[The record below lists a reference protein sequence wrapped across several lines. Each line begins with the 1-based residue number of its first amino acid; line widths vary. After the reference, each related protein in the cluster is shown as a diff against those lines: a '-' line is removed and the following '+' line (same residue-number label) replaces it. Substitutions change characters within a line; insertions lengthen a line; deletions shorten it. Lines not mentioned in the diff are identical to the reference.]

1 MRFSLPKNSNLSIKP
16 IKSFT
21 DNYIWMIKKNKDVVV
36 VDPGDAIPVLN
47 FLKEKN
53 LNLKSILI
61 THKHSDHIGGIE
73 DLLSH
78 YPNIKI
84 YGPKNNFNFIYTVVN
99 NDELLKIDEL
109 NIEFRVIATPGHTLD
124 HVVFADQDHLFC
136 GDTLFGCGCGKLF
149 EGSYSQMHSSLKTL
163 SKLPTSIKVYCAHEY
178 TKKNIEFALT
188 QDKDNQYLIDR
199 KRNLIGK
206 DITLPSTLGEELKTN
221 PFLRSKDVT
230 QFKELRQRK
239 DNF

>member
-73 DLLSH
+73 NLLSH

-84 YGPKNNFNFIYTVVN
+84 YGPKNNFNFIYTIVN
-99 NDELLKIDEL
+99 NDELLKINEL

>member
-21 DNYIWMIKKNKDVVV
+21 DNYIWMIKKNKDVAV

-61 THKHSDHIGGIE
+61 THKHADHIGGIE

-163 SKLPTSIKVYCAHEY
+163 SKLPPSIKVYCAHEY

-188 QDKDNQYLIDR
+188 QDKDNQYLTDR

>member
-61 THKHSDHIGGIE
+61 THKHSDHIGGIK

-84 YGPKNNFNFIYTVVN
+84 YGPKNNFNFIYTIVN
-99 NDELLKIDEL
+99 NDELLKINEL

-163 SKLPTSIKVYCAHEY
+163 SKLPPSIKVYCAHEY

>member
-21 DNYIWMIKKNKDVVV
+21 DNYIWMIKKNKDVAV

-61 THKHSDHIGGIE
+61 THKHADHIGGIE
-73 DLLSH
+73 DLLNH

-163 SKLPTSIKVYCAHEY
+163 SKLPPSIKVYCAHEY

>member
-61 THKHSDHIGGIE
+61 THKHADHIGGIE
-73 DLLSH
+73 DLLNH

-84 YGPKNNFNFIYTVVN
+84 YGPKNNFNFIYTIVN
-99 NDELLKIDEL
+99 NDELLKINEL

-188 QDKDNQYLIDR
+188 QDKDNQYLTDR

>member
-149 EGSYSQMHSSLKTL
+149 EGSYSQMHSSLKAL
-163 SKLPTSIKVYCAHEY
+163 SELPTSIKVYCAHEY

>member
-61 THKHSDHIGGIE
+61 THKHFDHIGGIE

-163 SKLPTSIKVYCAHEY
+163 SKLPQSIKVYCAHEY

-188 QDKDNQYLIDR
+188 QDKDNQYLTDR

>member
-61 THKHSDHIGGIE
+61 THKHADHIGGIE
-73 DLLSH
+73 DLLNH

-84 YGPKNNFNFIYTVVN
+84 YGPKNNFNFIYTIVN
-99 NDELLKIDEL
+99 NDELLKINEL

>member
-84 YGPKNNFNFIYTVVN
+84 YGPKNNFNFIYTIVN
-99 NDELLKIDEL
+99 NDELLKINEL

-124 HVVFADQDHLFC
+124 HVVFVDQDHLFC

-163 SKLPTSIKVYCAHEY
+163 SKLPPSIKVYCAHEY

>member
-84 YGPKNNFNFIYTVVN
+84 YGPKNNFNFIYTIVN
-99 NDELLKIDEL
+99 NDELLKINEL

-163 SKLPTSIKVYCAHEY
+163 SKLPPSIKVYCAHEY

>member
-21 DNYIWMIKKNKDVVV
+21 DNYIWMIKKNKDVAV

-61 THKHSDHIGGIE
+61 THKHADHIGGIE
-73 DLLSH
+73 DLLNH

-84 YGPKNNFNFIYTVVN
+84 YGPKNNFNFTYTIVN
-99 NDELLKIDEL
+99 NDELLKINEL

-163 SKLPTSIKVYCAHEY
+163 SKLPPSIKVYCAHEY

-188 QDKDNQYLIDR
+188 QDKDNQYLTDR

>member
-163 SKLPTSIKVYCAHEY
+163 SKLPPSIKVYCAHEY

-188 QDKDNQYLIDR
+188 QDKDNQYLTDR

>member
-84 YGPKNNFNFIYTVVN
+84 YGPKNNFNFIYTIVN
-99 NDELLKIDEL
+99 NDELLKINEL

-163 SKLPTSIKVYCAHEY
+163 SKLPTTIKVYCAHEY

-188 QDKDNQYLIDR
+188 QDKDNQYLTDR

>member
-84 YGPKNNFNFIYTVVN
+84 YGPKNNFNFIYTIVN
-99 NDELLKIDEL
+99 NNEFLKINEL
-109 NIEFRVIATPGHTLD
+109 DIEFRVIATPGHTLD
-124 HVVFADQDHLFC
+124 HVVFADQEHLFC

-163 SKLPTSIKVYCAHEY
+163 SKLPATIKVYCAHEY

-188 QDKDNQYLIDR
+188 QDKNNQYLIDR

>member
-21 DNYIWMIKKNKDVVV
+21 DNYIWMIKKNKDVAV

-84 YGPKNNFNFIYTVVN
+84 YGPKNNFNFIYTIVN
-99 NDELLKIDEL
+99 NDELLKINEL

>member
-1 MRFSLPKNSNLSIKP
+1 MVQRI
-16 IKSFT
+16 
-21 DNYIWMIKKNKDVVV
+21 
-36 VDPGDAIPVLN
+36 
-47 FLKEKN
+47 
-53 LNLKSILI
+53 ILI
-61 THKHSDHIGGIE
+61 
-73 DLLSH
+73 L
-78 YPNIKI
+78 
-84 YGPKNNFNFIYTVVN
+84 FIRVVN

>member
-61 THKHSDHIGGIE
+61 THKHADHIGGIE
-73 DLLSH
+73 DLLNH

-84 YGPKNNFNFIYTVVN
+84 YGPKNNFNFIYTIVN
-99 NDELLKIDEL
+99 NDELLKINEL

-163 SKLPTSIKVYCAHEY
+163 SKLPPSIKVYCAHEY

-188 QDKDNQYLIDR
+188 QDKNNQYLIDR

>member
-21 DNYIWMIKKNKDVVV
+21 DNYIWMIKKNKDVAV

-61 THKHSDHIGGIE
+61 THKHADHIGGIE

-84 YGPKNNFNFIYTVVN
+84 YGPKNNFNFIYTIVN
-99 NDELLKIDEL
+99 NNELLKINEL
-109 NIEFRVIATPGHTLD
+109 NIEFRVIAAPGHTLD

-163 SKLPTSIKVYCAHEY
+163 SKLPPSIKVYCAHEY

>member
-21 DNYIWMIKKNKDVVV
+21 DNYIWMIKKNKDVAV

-61 THKHSDHIGGIE
+61 THKHADHIGGIE
-73 DLLSH
+73 DLLNH
-78 YPNIKI
+78 YPKIKI
-84 YGPKNNFNFIYTVVN
+84 YGPKNNFNFIYTIVN
-99 NDELLKIDEL
+99 NDELLKINEL

-163 SKLPTSIKVYCAHEY
+163 SKLPATIKVYCAHEY

-188 QDKDNQYLIDR
+188 QDKNNQYLIDR

>member
-1 MRFSLPKNSNLSIKP
+1 MQFSLPKNSSISIHP

-21 DNYIWMIKKNKDVVV
+21 DNYIWIIKKKKDAVI
-36 VDPGDAIPVLN
+36 VDPGDSKPVLDSLQN
-47 FLKEKN
+47 EN
-53 LNLKSILI
+53 LNLRAILI
-61 THKHSDHIGGIE
+61 THKHADHIGGIE

-84 YGPKNNFNFIYTVVN
+84 YGPKNNFNFIYTIVN
-99 NDELLKIDEL
+99 NDELLKINEL
-109 NIEFRVIATPGHTLD
+109 NIEFSVIATPGHTLD

-188 QDKDNQYLIDR
+188 QDKNNQYLIDR

>member
-61 THKHSDHIGGIE
+61 THKHADHIGGIE

-84 YGPKNNFNFIYTVVN
+84 YGPKNNFNFIYTIVN
-99 NDELLKIDEL
+99 NDELLKINEL

-188 QDKDNQYLIDR
+188 QDKDNQYLTDR

>member
-61 THKHSDHIGGIE
+61 THKHADHIGGIE

-163 SKLPTSIKVYCAHEY
+163 SKLPPSIKVYCAHEY

-188 QDKDNQYLIDR
+188 QDKDNQYLTDR

-206 DITLPSTLGEELKTN
+206 DVTLPSTLGEELKTN

>member
-221 PFLRSKDVT
+221 PFLRSKDLT

>member
-84 YGPKNNFNFIYTVVN
+84 YGPKNNFNFIYTIVN
-99 NDELLKIDEL
+99 NDELLKINEL
-109 NIEFRVIATPGHTLD
+109 NIELRVIATPGHTLD

-221 PFLRSKDVT
+221 PFLRSKDLT

>member
-188 QDKDNQYLIDR
+188 QDKDNQYLTDR

>member
-73 DLLSH
+73 DLLNH

-149 EGSYSQMHSSLKTL
+149 EGSYSQMHSSLKAL
-163 SKLPTSIKVYCAHEY
+163 SKLPPSIKVYCAHEY

-188 QDKDNQYLIDR
+188 QDKDNQYLTDR

>member
-21 DNYIWMIKKNKDVVV
+21 DNYIWMIKKNKDVAV

-61 THKHSDHIGGIE
+61 THKHADHIGGIE
-73 DLLSH
+73 DLLNH

-84 YGPKNNFNFIYTVVN
+84 YGPKNNFNFTYTIVN
-99 NDELLKIDEL
+99 NDELLKINEL

-124 HVVFADQDHLFC
+124 HVVFVDQDHLFC

-149 EGSYSQMHSSLKTL
+149 EGSYSQMHSSLKAL
-163 SKLPTSIKVYCAHEY
+163 SELPTSIKVYCAHEY

-188 QDKDNQYLIDR
+188 QDKDNQYLTDR

>member
-21 DNYIWMIKKNKDVVV
+21 DNYIWMIKKNKDVAV

-61 THKHSDHIGGIE
+61 THKHADHIGGIE
-73 DLLSH
+73 DLLNH
-78 YPNIKI
+78 YPKIKI
-84 YGPKNNFNFIYTVVN
+84 YGPKNNFNFIYTIVN
-99 NDELLKIDEL
+99 NNELLKINEL
-109 NIEFRVIATPGHTLD
+109 DIEFRVIATPGHTLD
-124 HVVFADQDHLFC
+124 HVVFADQEHLFC

-163 SKLPTSIKVYCAHEY
+163 SKLPATIKVYCAHEY

-188 QDKDNQYLIDR
+188 QDKNNQYLIDR

>member
-149 EGSYSQMHSSLKTL
+149 EGSYSQMHSSLKAL
-163 SKLPTSIKVYCAHEY
+163 SELPTSIKVYCAHEY

-188 QDKDNQYLIDR
+188 QDKNNQYLIDR

>member
-73 DLLSH
+73 NLLSH

-84 YGPKNNFNFIYTVVN
+84 YGPKNNFNFIYTIVN
-99 NDELLKIDEL
+99 NDELLKINEL

-188 QDKDNQYLIDR
+188 QDKNNQYLIDR

>member
-61 THKHSDHIGGIE
+61 THKHADHIGGIE

-84 YGPKNNFNFIYTVVN
+84 YGPKNNFNFIYTIVN
-99 NDELLKIDEL
+99 NDELLKINEL

-221 PFLRSKDVT
+221 PFLRSKDVS

>member
-73 DLLSH
+73 DLLRH

-84 YGPKNNFNFIYTVVN
+84 YGPKNNFNFIYTIVN
-99 NDELLKIDEL
+99 NDELLKINEL

>member
-61 THKHSDHIGGIE
+61 THKHADHIGGIE

-84 YGPKNNFNFIYTVVN
+84 YGPKNNFNFIYTIVN
-99 NDELLKIDEL
+99 NDELLKINEL

>member
-21 DNYIWMIKKNKDVVV
+21 DNYIWMIKKNKDVAV

-61 THKHSDHIGGIE
+61 THKHADHIGGIE
-73 DLLSH
+73 DLHSH
-78 YPNIKI
+78 YPKIKI
-84 YGPKNNFNFIYTVVN
+84 YAPKNNFNFIYTIVN
-99 NDELLKIDEL
+99 NDELLKINEL
-109 NIEFRVIATPGHTLD
+109 NIDFRVIATPGHTLD

-163 SKLPTSIKVYCAHEY
+163 SKLPPSIKVYCAHEY

-221 PFLRSKDVT
+221 PFLRSKDLT

>member
-61 THKHSDHIGGIE
+61 THKHADHIGGIE

>member
-61 THKHSDHIGGIE
+61 THKHADHIGGIE

-84 YGPKNNFNFIYTVVN
+84 YGPKNNFNFIYTIVN
-99 NDELLKIDEL
+99 NDELLKINEL

-163 SKLPTSIKVYCAHEY
+163 SKLPPSIKVYCAHEY

-188 QDKDNQYLIDR
+188 QDKDNQYLTDR

>member
-61 THKHSDHIGGIE
+61 THKHADHIGGIE

-84 YGPKNNFNFIYTVVN
+84 YGPKNNFNFIYTIVN
-99 NDELLKIDEL
+99 NDELLKINEL

-124 HVVFADQDHLFC
+124 HVVFADQEHLFC

-163 SKLPTSIKVYCAHEY
+163 SKLPTTIKVYCAHEY

-188 QDKDNQYLIDR
+188 QDKNNQYLIDR

>member
-21 DNYIWMIKKNKDVVV
+21 DNYIWMIKKNKDVAV

-61 THKHSDHIGGIE
+61 THKHADHIGGIE
-73 DLLSH
+73 DLLNH

-84 YGPKNNFNFIYTVVN
+84 YGPKNNFNFTYTIVN
-99 NDELLKIDEL
+99 NDELLKINEL

-149 EGSYSQMHSSLKTL
+149 EGSYSQMHSSLKAL
-163 SKLPTSIKVYCAHEY
+163 SELPTSIKVYCAHEY

>member
-163 SKLPTSIKVYCAHEY
+163 SKLPATIKVYCAHEY

-188 QDKDNQYLIDR
+188 QDKNNQYLIDR